1 MPTSK
6 SSSQGPG
13 PDQRPPAITMDAE
26 LAGRLVAALEQLGVA
41 VAPDRSR
48 DRGGDERLLYGGTV
62 DPVRARASR
71 DYEVLRGLLGRA
83 DAPTPLRMLR
93 QRPGGGSREAER
105 GGGELDVVDN
115 EIVVLDPVPLSA
127 CLAIVESPGDGSTS
141 PLTEEVSIDPRELQP
156 TLALTEISANL
167 PISRVEIVDKNKKL
181 VAFGPAFEPLP
192 QPQYPPYYQPSGG
205 R

>member
-6 SSSQGPG
+6 SSNQGPG
-13 PDQRPPAITMDAE
+13 PDQRPAAITMDAE
-26 LAGRLVAALEQLGVA
+26 LAGRLVAALERLGGA
-41 VAPDRSR
+41 VASDR
-48 DRGGDERLLYGGTV
+48 DRDERLLYGGTV

-71 DYEVLRGLLGRA
+71 DYEVLRGMLGRA

-93 QRPGGGSREAER
+93 RRPY
-105 GGGELDVVDN
+105 GGEGPFEKDGGERSVVDN

-127 CLAIVESPGDGSTS
+127 ICAIVESPGDQSTS
-141 PLTEEVSIDPRELQP
+141 PLTEEVSIDPRETQP
-156 TLALTEISANL
+156 TLALTDISARL
-167 PISRVEIVDKNKKL
+167 PISRVEIVDKNEKL

-192 QPQYPPYYQPSGG
+192 EPKPHYQPSGG